1 MSTTEAVGSLV
12 ALIIWLAVALVFIA
26 AYWTVFQKAGKPGWM
41 SIIPLLNMY
50 VLLKIIGRPGW
61 WLLLMFIPFVNF
73 VILILV
79 RVDLAL
85 SFGRGIGFALGLIL
99 LSPIFFLILAFGGSR
114 YVGPTAQPMGR
125 ASLA

>member
-79 RVDLAL
+79 MVDLAR